1 LKILYR
7 YVFTKLW
14 GPFCFGLVGTTLI
27 IALDP
32 MQKAM
37 DYIFKN
43 HVDPWIVL
51 EWFINSL
58 PKDMLFIFPTAS
70 LLAGLLVFNGLS
82 RNSELVAIFAG
93 GISFY
98 SLMLP
103 VLVFALLV
111 FGGVFWLQDTIIPS
125 ALERRSEI
133 FNTYIRQQK
142 KAKFRKNV
150 VLRIS
155 GDRLLCIGRI
165 NVASKELFSLVIQES
180 GGRMLSAR
188 KANLLDGKQWELHD
202 VWLSSWKGDTASDG
216 GSSDMNQFVKRRVYE
231 LDLTARDMKH
241 YDIKKPQEMTYSEIL
256 QLIRYH
262 DQRGVLPTE
271 PLWVDF
277 YSKTAFPFAIIIFSL
292 LGASLGIASPRGGG
306 FLGFGVAL
314 VLSFAYFILMG
325 FCLPLGKN
333 GLLSPFI
340 AGWAHNFIFMGLTL
354 YMVYRAQKR

>member
-14 GPFCFGLVGTTLI
+14 GPFGFGLVGTTLI

-32 MQKAM
+32 MQKSM

-43 HVDPWIVL
+43 HVDAWIIL
-51 EWFINSL
+51 EWFMNSL

-82 RNSELVAIFAG
+82 RNSELVAVYAG

-98 SLMLP
+98 SLMQPLLIFSL
-103 VLVFALLV
+103 LVFAA
-111 FGGVFWLQDTIIPS
+111 VFWLQDAVIPS

-133 FNTYIRQQK
+133 FTKYIRQQK

-155 GDRLLCIGRI
+155 QDRLLCIGRI
-165 NVASKELFSLVIQES
+165 NVVNKDLFTVAVQES

-188 KANLLDGKQWELHD
+188 KANLLEGKQWELHD
-202 VWLSSWKGDTASDG
+202 VWISSWKGDSAVGT
-216 GSSDMNQFVKRRVYE
+216 SSVMNQFVKRMVYE
-231 LDLTARDMKH
+231 LDLSARDMKH
-241 YDIKKPQEMTYSEIL
+241 YEIKKPQEMTYSKIL
-256 QLIRYH
+256 ELIRYH
-262 DQRGVLPTE
+262 DQRGVLATE

-277 YSKTAFPFAIIIFSL
+277 YSKTAFPFAVIIFSL
-292 LGASLGIASPRGGG
+292 LGASLGLASPRGGG

-314 VLSFAYFILMG
+314 VLSFVYFILMG

-354 YMVYRAQKR
+354 YITYRAQTR